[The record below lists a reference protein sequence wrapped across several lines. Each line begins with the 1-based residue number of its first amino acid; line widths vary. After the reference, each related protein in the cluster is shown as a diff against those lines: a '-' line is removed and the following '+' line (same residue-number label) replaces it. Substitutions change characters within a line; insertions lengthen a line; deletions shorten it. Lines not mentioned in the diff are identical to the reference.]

1 MVCAPCAEKARKRRE
16 ALYNKIKEQN
26 WLQEAPD
33 EDVQPSNYHEE
44 QTNSIYKKFKEK
56 LHNAQALNNNKD

>member
-1 MVCAPCAEKARKRRE
+1 MLWWCSGGKWRVWSQGHSD
-16 ALYNKIKEQN
+16 KIKEQN

-33 EDVQPSNYHEE
+33 EDTKPSNYHEE
-44 QTNSIYKKFKEK
+44 QTNSIYQKFKEK